1 MEDEPAR
8 ADEQHR
14 QVGRAFRRD
23 RQAGLRV
30 RHPDRGRPAPDRR
43 TGRLML
49 GEAPALDPLP
59 ASDMALN
66 PAVPHPP
73 FAWFIGVPAD
83 WAVLDTNPQS
93 WQHNAERLVD
103 DRFSGRRLRAAERR
117 AALDFLEQLV
127 AECQRAGAALSM
139 VQLGR
144 LSTGAAGSAGM
155 HLGWFD
161 SAPNK
166 AGPGLLHRDT
176 ASTVPPGATSRVRS
190 TVLQLFLPI
199 AGTTWTA
206 VLSAA
211 TPHPEMEPVLENLI
225 VAVARSILPAGDID
239 EQTGV
244 DAVAGGPDA

>member
-1 MEDEPAR
+1 
-8 ADEQHR
+8 
-14 QVGRAFRRD
+14 
-23 RQAGLRV
+23 
-30 RHPDRGRPAPDRR
+30 
-43 TGRLML
+43 ML

-166 AGPGLLHRDT
+166 AGLALVREALPATGTVEEVDTPSGPGLLHRDT